1 MKIKD
6 LYSCEYDVSEKE
18 LYPLQ
23 KWYNQLIDKT
33 VQEITP
39 GDVSRM
45 LRQKL
50 FLDLAM
56 TRAIDFLREDPFAGE
71 LYEGEMLAA
80 IAGMENSLLAAYV
93 EDLREVLRA
102 ASERI
107 AAYEWSYDGEED
119 EFREIVDAVARKIM

>member
-1 MKIKD
+1 MKIRD
-6 LYSCEYDVSEKE
+6 LYDCEYEVSEKE

-33 VQEITP
+33 IQEITP

-50 FLDLAM
+50 FPDLAM

-80 IAGMENSLLAAYV
+80 IARMENSLLAVYAEELKV
-93 EDLREVLRA
+93 VLKA

-119 EFREIVDAVARKIM
+119 EFKEIVDNVARKIM